1 MRFRTPTRTGESP
14 AELGRG
20 CGLEGRTWEKV
31 PTTLRN
37 RQRRAPCQ
45 PVTHHTSQ
53 CPRQCDYQT
62 AERLLESCCYP
73 ANPGPSQES
82 ESQQWYLN
90 LSNADGQLETDL
102 DRKLDAAD
110 RADHGP
116 FPFPSREG
124 AVYGSQ
130 QCSGKWYPKPQLLI
144 GFKQTSPFFS
154 SEYNFPMPNYIPDA
168 FTLRY
173 ATGNTV
179 LLFGIKMEHLTKDFL
194 DLSQT

>member
-14 AELGRG
+14 AEVGRG
-20 CGLEGRTWEKV
+20 YGLEGRTGEKV

-45 PVTHHTSQ
+45 PVTLHTSQ
-53 CPRQCDYQT
+53 CPPTMWLSDSWETPGVLLLSCEPWPLTGVRITTVIFKTQQCRRAAGNRPRQVAGRCWQGRPRSLPLPHRD
-62 AERLLESCCYP
+62 
-73 ANPGPSQES
+73 
-82 ESQQWYLN
+82 
-90 LSNADGQLETDL
+90 
-102 DRKLDAAD
+102 
-110 RADHGP
+110 
-116 FPFPSREG
+116 G

-144 GFKQTSPFFS
+144 GCKQTSPFFS
-154 SEYNFPMPNYIPDA
+154 SEYNLPNYIPDV

-179 LLFGIKMEHLTKDFL
+179 LLFGIKMEHLMKDFL